1 MLLIQIGVEIEIL
14 TGHYRTL
21 TAMLKALALTAD
33 CNFALT
39 MKGSTVCCNTA
50 PAATGLP
57 IAALTANKTTS

>member
-1 MLLIQIGVEIEIL
+1 MLLIQKGVEIEIL

-21 TAMLKALALTAD
+21 AAMLKALALAANCD
-33 CNFALT
+33 FALPI
-39 MKGSTVCCNTA
+39 KGSAVSCGTA